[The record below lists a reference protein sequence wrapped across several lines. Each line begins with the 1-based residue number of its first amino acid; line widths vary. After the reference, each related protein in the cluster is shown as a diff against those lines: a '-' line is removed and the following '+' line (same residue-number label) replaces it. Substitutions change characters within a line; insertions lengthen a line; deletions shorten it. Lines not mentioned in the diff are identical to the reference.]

1 MTSGRLSAFT
11 DGIVAILIT
20 VMVLNLRI
28 PKGPNWTDLFDMGFI
43 FLTYLASFY
52 LLAIYWN
59 NHHHLFHL
67 AERVSGRILW
77 WNVVLLFFMS
87 FIPFTTNWLSEFS
100 DSKTPEIVY
109 AVNNLFIDIIFNILS
124 YEIFKSR
131 NYKLKDMHWVW
142 KGGFSILILIVGIVL
157 TVLLPVAQISLV
169 ATILSMIP
177 WVIPDKQ
184 IENYVNK
191 N

>member
-1 MTSGRLSAFT
+1 MTSGRISAFT

-28 PKGPNWTDLFDMGFI
+28 PKGPNWSDLFDMSFI

-67 AERVSGRILW
+67 AEKVSGKILW
-77 WNVVLLFFMS
+77 WNIMLLFFMS
-87 FIPFTTNWLSEFS
+87 FIPFTTNWLSEYS
-100 DSKTPEIVY
+100 GSKTPEILY
-109 AVNNLFIDIIFNILS
+109 AVNNLAIDIIFNILS

-131 NYKLKDMHWVW
+131 NYKLKDMRWVW
-142 KGGFSILILIVGIVL
+142 KGGFSILILVIGIIL
-157 TVLLPVAQISLV
+157 TILLPVAQISLI

-177 WVIPDKQ
+177 WIIPDKQ
-184 IENYVNK
+184 IESYVNK